1 MATPLFLPREFWLLK
16 IDSICKSDNVLHSHE
31 NTPSICHK
39 TENPVQIK
47 LFYPFNCLSI
57 SSQQIFCWDPL
68 STASRHSR
76 SDSEMNVHQWQWVY
90 STIEKEEFLQWDG
103 TLRTA
108 SLPFHAC
115 TMDMQLLSKAIP
127 HCESVAHPEHT
138 TGNAG
143 IACAS
148 GLNIHCC

>member
-90 STIEKEEFLQWDG
+90 STNEKEEFLQWDG
-103 TLRTA
+103 IAPFPCMYDGHAA
-108 SLPFHAC
+108 SFKSHTSQWKCGSPWAHHWKC
-115 TMDMQLLSKAIP
+115 R
-127 HCESVAHPEHT
+127 HCNVP
-138 TGNAG
+138 
-143 IACAS
+143 
-148 GLNIHCC
+148 LV